1 MEINRIF
8 NDAFFNVNK
17 EIDNIHSL
25 LNLYIDDNLKKTKY
39 ELRYNYDEFKKF
51 IKNITDKI
59 NNIKLMISE
68 LNNELNCNMDMK
80 MLFMPKMNS
89 LKEQY
94 KHLLNN
100 ILIVKDKIIEYK
112 TMKKISFTRCTFE

>member
-59 NNIKLMISE
+59 NNIKLMMSK

-94 KHLLNN
+94 KNLLNN